1 MRINNGVEEHRH
13 PGADYWH
20 PVTRQHGRRGMSDQ
34 EKQQVT
40 ERMHM
45 AAGLGRDGR
54 GGDTVQRTEMS
65 GGLGERTKDRMGS
78 WAGRKAEE
86 HPGLARGLANTGA
99 VAAIAGVALAKG
111 LAMNAADIADKTFSG
126 IRNAVNA
133 CMSPNPLSAAGSIMV
148 DSLAKASDTSKR
160 MMDIQR
166 RYGVGNPD
174 GQSLESTIAGRM
186 MLRDQEIAKEG
197 SQRALASISDMMERT
212 GASDVNNMGSD
223 QLQAFANE
231 NVLRMEDIMRRLDE
245 DSAQPSSR
253 RMSKAERQGLIEEL
267 RVHRDM
273 NNQIAG
279 RSKDIRSDAK
289 EMAARIGHQRQYLN
303 QMASIQRKEDRARL
317 AQEAQARFAAMPAW
331 GQEISRQVGARIHLD
346 ADGVP
351 TNPAKRTAA
360 RRVLDTERDKA
371 ERELK
376 ALQGTRAG
384 DPARAEELR
393 RRIDSMNKGIDAI
406 DRVDTREREQRE
418 AEKARAKAKAEEERR
433 RAKEQGII
441 DRRRELAGAS
451 DFTDPD
457 FNPSE
462 YIMRRTGVYDSDRG
476 LDPHLVP
483 QGTFNNPKIRQN
495 LQSTNLQWEQWARE
509 QGIDLTQDPRYI
521 SSKNTETAMSAKD
534 HMDHVTKQLDH
545 IATMS
550 DDDLEKYFPG
560 ASRERL
566 EEDLRKVYEQYDM
579 DRTEFP
585 VDDIAARGR
594 EMALIPTDRAR
605 AFQDNL
611 NALEEKWGL
620 TRYAR
625 QPKGQP
631 KNGDGEQ
638 EQIATDTGDDDG
650 DAGAG
655 KKMEG
660 TKTLPERIAAEP
672 LAGPQDAKEDT
683 AGSEPVGEPVIAPEA
698 SQGAFSEFPQP
709 GDTPIYREGRP
720 EFVPY
725 TYMTNDGEE
734 TGYRPAPEGMG
745 TATPSDPGQ
754 WIDGDMQRYAEE
766 NPGILVN
773 PEEAPVIQEPVATAE
788 QREGMSVGEQA
799 LEDAIG
805 DQTETLVEEPV
816 AEEPAPTV
824 DELEDAGLEDIAWDD
839 IPGVDTA
846 RGRNRAK
853 GRFVDMLDPDDR
865 SKANNVIASSVGPG
879 AQSKYMID
887 DASMMEFAQRYPGIV
902 RKYIESKKDGVR
914 TGADAYDSNMDTFMD
929 LWERQLKDKGVDTSG
944 MGAQDLIKTMYSMSE
959 PGSKERRMAV
969 QMYNDIQFRNAYN
982 MTVQTSDKGR
992 RFYEPYAYK
1001 RLSEYDEPMSVAD
1014 GSVDEGSWTERRI
1027 TDEDL
1032 ANMTPEE
1039 RKRAVAAR
1047 QKLNNALGRELSRF
1061 DVDIEVPE
1069 NWETMDPYDFYR
1081 YLQDNLP
1088 NNSDRP
1094 AILQGLAAIYRGGT
1108 SAGQKKENAAK
1119 AKAKREA
1126 EAAEKAKE
1134 DAERN
1139 EAQAK
1144 GETYIPDVKS
1154 KGMADDSW
1162 KNQNTGQDE
1171 KPKPT
1176 GRKSADGAGKSE
1188 KARLRQQKEDFAN
1201 GFGNKAADAAI
1212 ESIVAKM
1219 TQDGGDEA
1227 KIGVLWRAR
1236 KKEDFADKVEALTAV
1251 NPKLARAVQNLRD
1264 EAHDN
1269 PDFSDRDY
1277 EELFKDVSAYL

>member
-1 MRINNGVEEHRH
+1 MPAQTPQPQNQNQTPQPAPSPTPHQQATLKQAQSGPDMPGGATPTNPSGAYGTGQRGRPRSTAKVRINNGVEEHRH

-65 GGLGERTKDRMGS
+65 GGLGERTKDRAGS
-78 WAGRKAEE
+78 WAGGFAEE

-148 DSLAKASDTSKR
+148 DSLVKASDTSKR

-166 RYGVGNPD
+166 RYGIGNPD

-186 MLRDQEIAKEG
+186 MLKDQQIAREG

-273 NNQIAG
+273 NSQIAG

-376 ALQGTRAG
+376 ALQGTRIG

-406 DRVDTREREQRE
+406 DKVDTREREQRE

-441 DRRRELAGAS
+441 DKRRELAGAS

-483 QGTFNNPKIRQN
+483 QGAFNNPKIRQN
-495 LQSTNLQWEQWARE
+495 LQSTNLQWERWAQE
-509 QGIDLTQDPRYI
+509 QGIDISNDPRYI

-585 VDDIAARGR
+585 VDDIAAKGR
-594 EMALIPTDRAR
+594 DMTLIPADRAR

-631 KNGDGEQ
+631 KDGDGEQ
-638 EQIATDTGDDDG
+638 EQTTSDTGDGDG
-650 DAGAG
+650 DAGET
-655 KKMEG
+655 KG
-660 TKTLPERIAAEP
+660 TKRLPERIHADP
-672 LAGPQDAKEDT
+672 LPDPQDAKEDT
-683 AGSEPVGEPVIAPEA
+683 AGFEPVGEPVIAPEA
-698 SQGAFSEFPQP
+698 SQEASSEFPQP

-720 EFVPY
+720 EYVPY

-734 TGYRPAPEGMG
+734 TGYRPVPKDMG
-745 TATPSDPGQ
+745 TAIPSDPGQ

-766 NPGILVN
+766 NPGILAN
-773 PEEAPVIQEPVATAE
+773 PEDAPVIQTDREMAETGAGGEGQSIGEQTFEEPIAEEDGAAPEEATDEAASE
-788 QREGMSVGEQA
+788 EIPADEEVQDMEATGPPPEEGRWNSVPSTANLTHPGRGNSPSNLAMNSIGTNLFNAKNTKYIVEPEDMRDAMLNDPDRAQDVMGSFRYRDMTGGPALRAALNDNIYDMINKLKAKGADVEGMDPKMIIAAYYENFPKAKDREMAIKTFNGMEFEDIFNARLRSDDQRLPPYEYQAPTFVDRSKPVETTEVREDGALRTMGEADIDETETMSKQKKQLLKLLEDYPMLEIDPTGMTTKEIYDAVNSSQKIPQERKGHLRDQLNKINKDKSYSAWKDPAKKETKYPRAHKLNIEETKA
-799 LEDAIG
+799 LEDM
-805 DQTETLVEEPV
+805 QTSLGQKLLAQTGYEGGNV
-816 AEEPAPTV
+816 AEHLKKLAQDHTNGQ
-824 DELEDAGLEDIAWDD
+824 LHNFANTYIQAW
-839 IPGVDTA
+839 
-846 RGRNRAK
+846 NNAK
-853 GRFVDMLDPDDR
+853 G
-865 SKANNVIASSVGPG
+865 
-879 AQSKYMID
+879 
-887 DASMMEFAQRYPGIV
+887 
-902 RKYIESKKDGVR
+902 
-914 TGADAYDSNMDTFMD
+914 
-929 LWERQLKDKGVDTSG
+929 
-944 MGAQDLIKTMYSMSE
+944 
-959 PGSKERRMAV
+959 
-969 QMYNDIQFRNAYN
+969 
-982 MTVQTSDKGR
+982 GR
-992 RFYEPYAYK
+992 RTTEQFAEEVTRSFMENFPQGIIA
-1001 RLSEYDEPMSVAD
+1001 LD
-1014 GSVDEGSWTERRI
+1014 GMTPQNKDEG
-1027 TDEDL
+1027 
-1032 ANMTPEE
+1032 
-1039 RKRAVAAR
+1039 
-1047 QKLNNALGRELSRF
+1047 
-1061 DVDIEVPE
+1061 
-1069 NWETMDPYDFYR
+1069 
-1081 YLQDNLP
+1081 
-1088 NNSDRP
+1088 
-1094 AILQGLAAIYRGGT
+1094 
-1108 SAGQKKENAAK
+1108 KK
-1119 AKAKREA
+1119 
-1126 EAAEKAKE
+1126 
-1134 DAERN
+1134 
-1139 EAQAK
+1139 
-1144 GETYIPDVKS
+1144 
-1154 KGMADDSW
+1154 
-1162 KNQNTGQDE
+1162 
-1171 KPKPT
+1171 
-1176 GRKSADGAGKSE
+1176 
-1188 KARLRQQKEDFAN
+1188 
-1201 GFGNKAADAAI
+1201 
-1212 ESIVAKM
+1212 
-1219 TQDGGDEA
+1219 
-1227 KIGVLWRAR
+1227 
-1236 KKEDFADKVEALTAV
+1236 
-1251 NPKLARAVQNLRD
+1251 
-1264 EAHDN
+1264 
-1269 PDFSDRDY
+1269 
-1277 EELFKDVSAYL
+1277 